1 MYEHLI
7 GLAPLFIII
16 TILRILQI
24 FIVLAV
30 AVATT
35 RAGLIQVPTLTSQ
48 DANTYRSYGN
58 LGQVSTFSKTI
69 STPYSSVSKSDVRIS
84 NPGYRVAT
92 VGSPLAYSTLPASSA
107 PLGYVGAP
115 ALTSTS
121 LISPGYVTSSGPL
134 VSQAVGLSPLTR
146 VGVANGG
153 LLGVAYSAA
162 PAVSHTTYSN
172 GLGLSYAW

>member
-1 MYEHLI
+1 MYENLI
-7 GLAPLFIII
+7 GLAALFIII

-107 PLGYVGAP
+107 TLGYVGAP

-121 LISPGYVTSSGPL
+121 LISPGYATSSGPL
-134 VSQAVGLSPLTR
+134 VPLTR